1 MFKVNYIE
9 GTRQND
15 SVTSGEGVT
24 LKGKP
29 FKVVTKSG
37 IATV

>member
-1 MFKVNYIE
+1 VNYVE

-24 LKGKP
+24 SQGQP
-29 FKVVTKSG
+29 REVVTKSG
-37 IATV
+37 TATG